1 MKTRLVTRLGVAV
14 GAATLL
20 LGVACTNT
28 NDLRTESRTFQRN
41 EATSARVNVEMGAGK
56 LRLEGSN
63 DELARADFRYNVDKW
78 KPVVDYAVTSGVG
91 ALTIRQPD
99 SNGFSFNAN
108 VTNEWDLRLN
118 NEIPTDLTV
127 DLGAGTSELALGGM
141 ALTALTVHTGAG
153 ETFVD
158 LTGTWHQNLQAK
170 IEGGAGKLVV
180 RLPQDIGARI
190 DAEAGIGTVEADGFT
205 RQGGAWVNGAYGASP
220 VTLHIVVEAGVGEVN
235 LVLGD

>member
-20 LGVACTNT
+20 LGVACTKT
-28 NDLRTESRTFQRN
+28 NDLRTESRTFQRD

-56 LRLEGSN
+56 LRLEGST
-63 DELARADFRYNVDKW
+63 DDLTKADFRYNVDKW
-78 KPVVDYAVTSGVG
+78 KPIVDYAVTSGVG

-99 SNGFSFNAN
+99 PTGISFGAN
-108 VTNEWDLRLN
+108 TTNEWDLRLN
-118 NEIPTDLTV
+118 KEIPTDLTV

-153 ETFVD
+153 ETLVD
-158 LTGTWHQNLQAK
+158 LTGAWDQNLQAK
-170 IEGGAGKLVV
+170 IEGGAGELTV
-180 RLPQDIGARI
+180 RLPRGVGARV
-190 DAEAGIGTVEADGFT
+190 DAETGIGTIEADGFT
-205 RQGGAWVNGAYGASP
+205 RQGGTWVNGAYGASP
-220 VTLHIVVEAGVGEVN
+220 VTLHVVVEAGVGEVN